1 MKYLYVPVVDAPS
14 FLQYQCFL
22 MGGGILPEQLHWS
35 GKNVKLHTYVATQV
49 ASIASNV
56 MYAISL
62 V

>member
-1 MKYLYVPVVDAPS
+1 MGAPS

-22 MGGGILPEQLHWS
+22 MGGEILPEQLHWS

-56 MYAISL
+56 RNVMYVISL

>member
-14 FLQYQCFL
+14 LLQYQCFL
-22 MGGGILPEQLHWS
+22 MGGGILPEQLDRS
-35 GKNVKLHTYVATQV
+35 RKNVKLHTYVATHV

-56 MYAISL
+56 MYVISL